1 MVSTFLKYPF
11 FLACLLTVTS
21 TPANSQDMGTLFSE
35 GNRLYQNG
43 MYVEALEKY
52 NEILDRGL
60 ESGEL
65 YYNIGNVHYKLQNPG
80 FAVLNYERA
89 RRFMPEDDDLL
100 NNFDLVAI
108 SLADRITPLPE
119 IFYVRFW
126 NTFRTLMGN
135 SAWKAL
141 FASAWIFSILNLIL
155 LLFIRQNQV
164 KKILK
169 TGAVCGVLV
178 ITVAAAALITNS
190 VTDKP
195 GLDAVIMAQEVNVFS
210 SPSEA
215 GTEIFLIHE
224 GTIVRIKRTQSDW
237 IEISLLDGKVGWIQE
252 NSVEII

>member
-1 MVSTFLKYPF
+1 MVANFLKYPF
-11 FLACLLTVTS
+11 FLACLLTVTG

-100 NNFDLVAI
+100 NNVDLVAI

-155 LLFIRQNQV
+155 LLFIRQSQV
-164 KKILK
+164 KKMLK

-195 GLDAVIMAQEVNVFS
+195 GLEAVIMA
-210 SPSEA
+210 
-215 GTEIFLIHE
+215 
-224 GTIVRIKRTQSDW
+224 
-237 IEISLLDGKVGWIQE
+237 
-252 NSVEII
+252 